1 MNSAIKDHPSNTQ
14 EWKLNANDRC
24 DSCGSQAYVQI
35 LGTTGELMF
44 CAHHYNKI
52 VNTPEGYT
60 KMMSFMYAILDERD
74 RLVENKLV
82 GGHNQ

>member
-1 MNSAIKDHPSNTQ
+1 MNSAIQDHPSNTK

-35 LGTTGELMF
+35 LGATGELMF

-52 VNTPEGYT
+52 VNSPEGYT
-60 KMMSFMYAILDERD
+60 KMMGFMYAILDERE
-74 RLVENKLV
+74 RLNPNKESD
-82 GGHNQ
+82 